1 MQTTYDTA
9 NDLRVARLDQIV
21 APGEF
26 EAQIAVPADLK
37 GRCVISAYVYGDDR
51 WAVGSGRV
59 SVRKPK

>member
-9 NDLRVARLDQIV
+9 NDLRVAGFEQVV
-21 APGEF
+21 APGDF
-26 EAQIAVPADLK
+26 EAQIEVPANLK
-37 GRCVISAYVYGDDR
+37 GRCVISAYVYGENR